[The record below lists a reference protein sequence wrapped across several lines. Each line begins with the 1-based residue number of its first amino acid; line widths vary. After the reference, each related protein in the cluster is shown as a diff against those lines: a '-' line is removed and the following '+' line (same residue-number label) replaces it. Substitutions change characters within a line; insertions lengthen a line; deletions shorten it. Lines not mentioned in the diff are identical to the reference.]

1 MSLKMVYKILEEVS
15 ELVAKRATKISY
27 KRVYIPKKINADG
40 TIPLEKGKMTLH
52 KTPRST

>member
-27 KRVYIPKKINADG
+27 RRVYIPKKLNADG
-40 TIPLEKGKMTLH
+40 TIPHDEKG
-52 KTPRST
+52 R